1 MTVIQT
7 RMRLGDV
14 LVEEGLLSEE
24 QLKEAL
30 RRQKDTGRPL
40 GELLVDMGCLAPEQI
55 LNVLSRR
62 LGVPGARLRPGMVD
76 PNVLDLVDREEAG
89 RLKVLPMFKVRDT
102 LTVAM
107 AEPQSLPTID
117 RLRAITK
124 LQIRPVLAL
133 EDDIR
138 RFLRGEGPRGE
149 LDSVLAELTES
160 QLQMQSDEPE
170 TDISAAVLEA
180 QGEGGPVINLVNAVL
195 LRAMSQLA
203 SDVHIEPGKE
213 HTLIRYRIDGRLCDV
228 MRPPAAMHAAIV
240 SRIKVVGRMNI
251 AERRLPQE
259 GRVRLVSEGKEVDMR
274 ISTMPTVLGEKLV
287 IRILDKSNL
296 RVRLE
301 DLGLRSEAMGGF
313 LRMLRRPHGL
323 VLVTGPT
330 GSGKTTTLYSALSV
344 ISNTERNVLTVE
356 DPVEYQLE
364 RVNQIQVLDAI
375 GMTFARALRSI
386 LRQDPD
392 IIMVGEVRDA
402 ETARVAVQA
411 SLTGHLVLATL
422 HTNDAPGAIARLTD
436 MGVEPYLLSGCL
448 NGGVAQRL
456 VRVICQRC
464 AEVYTPLPEL
474 IHQAGLT
481 DAKGVTFL
489 HGKGCAD
496 CRGSGYSGRVG
507 VFEVMEVDP
516 PLRRLIHTGHG
527 SMEIREAWLKSGG
540 VGLRAEGI
548 RLAVEGRTTLEEVL
562 YATYGD
568 DDAPPP
574 QADTAAAPQAVTAAT
589 DGEGN

>member
-1 MTVIQT
+1 
-7 RMRLGDV
+7 MRLGDA

-40 GELLVDMGCLAPEQI
+40 GELLVDTGVLAPEQI
-55 LNVLSRR
+55 LEALSRR
-62 LGVPGARLRPGMVD
+62 LGVPGARLRSGMAD
-76 PNVLDLVDREEAG
+76 PNVLRLVDREEAG
-89 RLKVLPMFKVRDT
+89 RLKVLPLFKVRDT

-138 RFLRGEGPRGE
+138 RFLRGDGPAGE
-149 LDSVLAELTES
+149 LDNVLAALTES
-160 QLQMQSDEPE
+160 QLEMQSDEPE
-170 TDISAAVLEA
+170 TDVPAAVLEA

-195 LRAMSQLA
+195 LRAITQLA

-259 GRVRLVSEGKEVDMR
+259 GRVRLVNEGKEVDMR
-274 ISTMPTVLGEKLV
+274 ISSMPTVLGEKLV
-287 IRILDKSNL
+287 IRLLDKSNL

-301 DLGLRSEAMGGF
+301 DLGLRPEQMSAL
-313 LRMLRRPHGL
+313 LRMLHRPHGL

-344 ISNTERNVLTVE
+344 ICNTERNVLTVE
-356 DPVEYQLE
+356 DPVEYQIE
-364 RVNQIQVLDAI
+364 RVNQIQVQDAI

-448 NGGVAQRL
+448 NGGIAQRL

-464 AEVYTPLPEL
+464 AEAYTPSDEL
-474 IHQAGLT
+474 IGQAGLA
-481 DAKGVTFL
+481 DRKGLNFWR
-489 HGKGCAD
+489 GKGCPD

-507 VFEVMEVDP
+507 VFEVMEVDTP
-516 PLRRLIHTGHG
+516 IRRLIHTGQG
-527 SMEIREAWLKSGG
+527 SIEIRETWLKSGG
-540 VGLRAEGI
+540 IGLRAEGI

-568 DDAPPP
+568 DDAAPPA
-574 QADTAAAPQAVTAAT
+574 QIAA
-589 DGEGN
+589 EKSEK